1 MKWVEW
7 IEPFGPNSEPV
18 YLSCPATTAVAVM
31 MQAHPYESDQEALDD
46 FIVVHWAT
54 VTEKL

>member
-31 MQAHPYESDQEALDD
+31 MQTHPYESDQEALDD
-46 FIVVHWAT
+46 FIAVYWAT
-54 VTEKL
+54 VKL